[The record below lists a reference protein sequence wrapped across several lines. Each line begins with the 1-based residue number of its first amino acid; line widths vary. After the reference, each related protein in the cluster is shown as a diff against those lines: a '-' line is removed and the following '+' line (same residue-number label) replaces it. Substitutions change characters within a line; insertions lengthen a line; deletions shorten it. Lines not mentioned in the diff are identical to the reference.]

1 MIFDP
6 NLKQFAG
13 DYQRKVWQIGTHI
26 VPLDVSLNNITDS
39 YTREGC
45 TQFYNGITEI
55 ITDMYNNWEEYEPIK
70 PSAMLLWSGLGQK
83 NRKDEYQIITD
94 KLSKFGIVPGESGKR
109 YTNKKYPM
117 FDTYRELL
125 LQAEDKI
132 GHLRG
137 GTATMCCDF
146 RVLQRP
152 FKPTIDDLIRSYSD
166 ALKSYLK
173 DLHNYVLSKGAK
185 VETHECF
192 GRLRYKYKKFRVLVL
207 ELYAE
212 DEPLIEIPYR
222 LDNAMAMPSAFQSFL
237 DEAER
242 QPDNNAL
249 ITYMQQ
255 NVDVCNGCGGQKKS
269 YERCGGM
276 WAEIRGKR
284 RRLATCHFGIGRGH
298 YDRQKNPYIDED
310 IPMLKRMLD
319 IRFAQIENQ

>member
-6 NLKQFAG
+6 NLKQFAS

-26 VPLDVSLNNITDS
+26 VPLDVSLINIIDS
-39 YTREGC
+39 DTREGC
-45 TQFYNGITEI
+45 TQFYNGIREI

-70 PSAMLLWSGLGQK
+70 PSAMLLWSGLEQK
-83 NRKDEYQIITD
+83 NRKDQYRIITD
-94 KLSKFGIVPGESGKR
+94 KLSKFGIVPDESGKR
-109 YTNKKYPM
+109 YTNKKYSM
-117 FDTYRELL
+117 FDTCRELL
-125 LQAEDKI
+125 LQAEGKI
-132 GHLRG
+132 GHLRS

-146 RVLQRP
+146 RILQRP
-152 FKPTIDDLIRSYSD
+152 FKPVIDDLIRPYSD
-166 ALKSYLK
+166 VLKSYLK

-212 DEPLIEIPYR
+212 NEPLIEIPYR
-222 LDNAMAMPSAFQSFL
+222 LDNVIAMPSAFQSFI
-237 DEAER
+237 DEVEC
-242 QPDNNAL
+242 QSDNNEL

-319 IRFAQIENQ
+319 IRFAQIDNQ